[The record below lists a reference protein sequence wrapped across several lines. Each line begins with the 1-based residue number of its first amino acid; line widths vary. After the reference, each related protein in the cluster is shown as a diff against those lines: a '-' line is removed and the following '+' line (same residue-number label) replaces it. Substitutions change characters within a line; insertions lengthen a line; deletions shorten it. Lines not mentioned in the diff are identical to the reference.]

1 MPEQYKF
8 QSALRDNTGEL
19 KQKLRKN
26 AERNLLNNNENIISP
41 LEQVFHLN
49 EWFFNGDRT
58 ASSSTYTNY

>member
-49 EWFFNGDRT
+49 E
-58 ASSSTYTNY
+58 